1 MPTRSYRPEATLL
14 HLAAGIWLAL
24 VAGLPAIASAES
36 GATPRLGFL
45 GEAHRLDSLSAPE
58 GSTSAALVRVDLDWG
73 EVERSPGVYDWSVQG
88 GAIDRLAAAGRT
100 IVLAIGGTNPLYL
113 PRGGLPSPEV
123 GESLPAWVAYV
134 RAAVQRFGDRVAV
147 FQVGDRVGQ
156 DPSLEPRLE
165 ALVIKQAS
173 LAVRAEARARD
184 RVYRVVQPALDAD
197 DIEYQR
203 VLWSHDV
210 AAYVDVV
217 PVLVHAQAGEALRRL
232 SSESLQHPPAV
243 EIWAYV
249 ERDRIPHP
257 AEAAVRALAQ
267 GASAALF
274 RLPRASR
281 EAAPLVAW
289 GLTLDSLLRA
299 GFAPAPPGGLR
310 FEGEQGEVLGRF
322 FSERGFES
330 LVVYRAEA
338 GADAERA
345 RLLVDAAVVREVR
358 SVDPASGETRRLRAA
373 RQPEGGYLLEL
384 RAAELPGIVLFRQ
397 AAVGGGPSLPPEAIA
412 IASTRGLTAE
422 EIIARHQALQ
432 RDQENRLERF
442 TAKGRVNYNF
452 RLSEGGSTIDVSID
466 SQYFWERGG
475 ELEWEQLE
483 YYLNG
488 NKVHWKK
495 FPRIPLI
502 QPEKVITLPLD
513 LTLNKT
519 YTYRL
524 AGEEKVH
531 GRGSYVLDFEPAAP
545 DKSLSLYRGRI
556 WVDKENFQRLKLRL
570 IQSNLDPP
578 VISNE
583 EVDLFA
589 EIVGPEG
596 GSYVLFSKI
605 DGQQVWNV
613 AGRTFVV
620 RRELNFRDIRINPSA
635 EEFETRRRLAY
646 ESSNTMMR
654 DTEQGF
660 RYLDRTAEGD
670 RVVKEKVASSTLFVG
685 FGAFKDASQDNV
697 VPLAA
702 VNYFDYDVANK
713 NLQLNVFFAGAF
725 TFANLSKPDFFN
737 GRMDMTLDLG
747 LIAIRSN
754 DKLFAGENELLEE
767 RLQTRPQW
775 LSLRLGFPLGD
786 FFKLSFIGG
795 LSYQQYWLAEEA
807 EDAIALHNAQPGNP
821 TLEYLVPQDH
831 LNLNASLEGRFN
843 RRGFTLVARARHGR
857 RSDWDSWGLQDSNS
871 GEFGSVDPT
880 TGVFVPIDPEPLYES
895 FSRWGLTAFKEWFL
909 PHFQRVR
916 IEGNYLDGVDL
927 DRFSQYQFTYFGA
940 DRVNGFSGSGVRFD
954 QGLLGRVGYT
964 FNLVE
969 VIRFDLSLDTARVE
983 DERGGAGPQN
993 FTGIGVN
1000 ANFPAPWRTVVTLG
1014 YGRALA
1020 SDVSEFKGQQEFLLL
1035 VLKLF

>member
-1 MPTRSYRPEATLL
+1 MLL
-14 HLAAGIWLAL
+14 QLAAGIWLAL
-24 VAGLPAIASAES
+24 VAGLPALASTEP
-36 GATPRLGFL
+36 GVGPRLGFL
-45 GEAHRLDSLSAPE
+45 GEAQGAHSLGAPASSA
-58 GSTSAALVRVDLDWG
+58 SAALVRVDLDWG
-73 EVERSPGVYDWSVQG
+73 QVERTPGVYDWSAHEGEVET
-88 GAIDRLAAAGRT
+88 LAAAGRT

-113 PRGGLPSPEV
+113 PEGGLPSPEI
-123 GESLPAWVAYV
+123 GDSLPAWVAYV
-134 RAAVQRFGDRVAV
+134 RAAVQRFGDHVAL

-156 DPSLEPRLE
+156 DPSLEARLE

-184 RVYRVVQPALDAD
+184 RVYRVVQPALEAD
-197 DIEYQR
+197 DIEHQR
-203 VLWSHDV
+203 ALWSHDV

-217 PVLVHAQAGEALRRL
+217 PVLLHEQEGEALRLL

-243 EIWAYV
+243 ELWAYV
-249 ERDRIPHP
+249 EPDRIAHP
-257 AEAAVRALAQ
+257 PEAAVRALAQ

-281 EAAPLVAW
+281 DAAPLVAW
-289 GLTLDSLLRA
+289 GRTLDAMLRE
-299 GFAPAPPGGLR
+299 GFSPAPRGGLR
-310 FEGEQGEVLGRF
+310 FEGERGEVLGRF
-322 FSERGFES
+322 FSEHGFES
-330 LVVYRAEA
+330 LVIYRAEV
-338 GADAERA
+338 GEDEQRA
-345 RLLVDAAVVREVR
+345 RLFVDAAVVREVR
-358 SVDPASGETRRLRAA
+358 SIDPATGEARRLRAD
-373 RQPEGGYLLEL
+373 RRPEGGHLLEL
-384 RAAELPGIVLFRQ
+384 PVGELPGIVLFRQ
-397 AAVGGGPSLPPEAIA
+397 AAVGGAPSLPPEAIA

-432 RDQENRLERF
+432 RDQQNRLERF

-488 NKVHWKK
+488 NKVKWKK

-524 AGEEKVH
+524 AREEKVQ
-531 GRGSYVLDFEPAAP
+531 GRSAYVLDFEPAAP
-545 DKSLSLYRGRI
+545 DTSLSLYRGRI
-556 WVDKENFQRLKLRL
+556 WVDKETFQRLKLRL

-583 EVDLFA
+583 ELDLFA
-589 EIVGPEG
+589 ETIGPDG
-596 GSYVLFSKI
+596 GSYILFSKI

-620 RRELNFRDIRINPSA
+620 RRELIFRDIRINPSV
-635 EEFETRRRLAY
+635 EQFEARRRLAY
-646 ESSNTMMR
+646 ESGNTMMR
-654 DTEQGF
+654 DTERGF
-660 RYLDRTAEGD
+660 RYLDRTDEGE

-754 DKLFAGENELLEE
+754 DKLFAGEDELLEE

-795 LSYQQYWLAEEA
+795 LSYRQYWLSEAA

-843 RRGFTLVARARHGR
+843 RRGFTLVARVRHGR
-857 RSDWDSWGLQDSNS
+857 RSDWEAWGLQDANS

-880 TGVFVPIDPEPLYES
+880 TGVFVPVDPEPLYES

-909 PHFQRVR
+909 PHFQRLR

-927 DRFSQYQFTYFGA
+927 DRFSQYQFTFFGA

-964 FNLVE
+964 FNLAE
-969 VIRFDLSLDTARVE
+969 VIRFDLNLDTARVE
-983 DERGGAGPQN
+983 DERGGVGPQN
-993 FTGIGVN
+993 FTGIGLN
-1000 ANFPAPWRTVVTLG
+1000 ANFPAPWRTVINIG

-1020 SDVSEFKGQQEFLLL
+1020 SDISEFKGQQEFLLL